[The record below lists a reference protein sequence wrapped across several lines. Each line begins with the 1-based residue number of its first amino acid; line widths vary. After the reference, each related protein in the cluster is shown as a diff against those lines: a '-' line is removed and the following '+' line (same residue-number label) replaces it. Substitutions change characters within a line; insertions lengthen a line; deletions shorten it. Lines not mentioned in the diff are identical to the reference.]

1 MSTADAYPA
10 LLQERLTA
18 AFNRA
23 ELADLCLRLGVN
35 FDSLPDA
42 GLAAQARELIL
53 LLARQERLPAL
64 LAALR
69 DERPAV
75 DWPPVP
81 PDYRPPA
88 VAAAPPAPSGGGIT
102 VGTAK
107 AENMIIGNDGQQ
119 TITHG
124 PRYDLSGD
132 FRGALLNI
140 ESTLRDVRQAI
151 EGLPAADDAARAGL
165 IRLVGRLDRALRA
178 TPPGREAEAAEVADI
193 TRELTNAAG
202 AARPRKAVVRGQ
214 GDALREATAALADAM
229 PDVPVIAAQMAAA
242 AVALV
247 DGA

>member
-1 MSTADAYPA
+1 MTGAYLA
-10 LLQERLTA
+10 LLQERMTA

-42 GLAAQARELIL
+42 GLEAQARELIL
-53 LLARQERLPAL
+53 LLARQGRLPEL

-81 PDYRPPA
+81 PDFRPPA
-88 VAAAPPAPSGGGIT
+88 AAPAPAAGGFTIGS
-102 VGTAK
+102 VN
-107 AENMIIGNDGQQ
+107 AEHLIIGHDAKMNV
-119 TITHG
+119 THG
-124 PRYDLSGD
+124 PRYELSGD
-132 FRGALLNI
+132 FREALLNI
-140 ESTLRDVRQAI
+140 ESTLHDVRQTVEA
-151 EGLPAADDAARAGL
+151 LPAADDAARAGL

-178 TPPGREAEAAEVADI
+178 TPPGRAAEAAEVADI
-193 TRELTNAAG
+193 ARDLIEAAG

-214 GDALREATAALADAM
+214 GDALREAAAALADAM
-229 PDVPVIAAQMAAA
+229 PDVPVIAGSIAAA